1 MKKTLLLLL
10 AFLASGAMFAQDEDE
25 QQNWNVIVGGAADH
39 IELQAD
45 YPFAAPED
53 FTASSVTIRR
63 NVKAGTATFCLPF
76 AVSTSEVDANG
87 TIGTFHHIDN
97 ASGKVL
103 FETQTGADANTPFLM
118 KGFSADATSLAF
130 TDKTIEATPATLG
143 EVFVGTYGGLQ
154 SGEGLWGIATKP
166 GWQGFMQG
174 GSGAKIRSFQAYLND
189 IGGSASAR
197 ELAFMDDATGIED
210 VSLSEKAE
218 TGNVECYTIDGR
230 KLPNGYW
237 SMVNGK
243 LRKGVYIV
251 NGKKVVIK

>member
-25 QQNWNVIVGGAADH
+25 QQNWNVIVGGVADH

-45 YPFAAPED
+45 YPFAAPEG

-97 ASGKVL
+97 ASDKVL
-103 FETQTGADANTPFLM
+103 FETQTSVDANTPFLM

-130 TDKTIEATPATLG
+130 TDKTIVATPATLG
-143 EVFVGTYGGLQ
+143 DVFVGTYDGLQ
-154 SGEGLWGIATKP
+154 SGEGKWGIGNATT
-166 GWQGFMQG
+166 FMRG
-174 GSGAKIRSFQAYLND
+174 GSAAKIRSFQAYLTD
-189 IGGSASAR
+189 LGGSASAR

-251 NGKKVVIK
+251 NGKKVIVK

>member
-25 QQNWNVIVGGAADH
+25 QNWNVIVGGAADH

-45 YPFAAPED
+45 YPFAAPEG

-103 FETQTGADANTPFLM
+103 FETQTNVDANTPFLM

-143 EVFVGTYGGLQ
+143 EVFVGTYDGLQ
-154 SGEGLWGIATKP
+154 SGEGKWGIGNATT
-166 GWQGFMQG
+166 FMRG
-174 GSGAKIRSFQAYLND
+174 GSAAKIRSFQAYLTD
-189 IGGSASAR
+189 LGGSASAR

-251 NGKKVVIK
+251 NGKKVIVK